1 MGSTGIVCIRR
12 HTTNTMRIA
21 VIGSKGLPPHQGG
34 IEHHCAEIYPRM
46 VAAGH
51 RVDLYARA
59 SYNGSSTGRARQYKG
74 VQVITMP
81 SIRVRGIDALACSGM
96 SAAIATLKRP
106 LGQPYDIV
114 HFHALGPSLFTPLP
128 QFFSKAKILTTCHGL
143 DWKRAKWGNFSSRII
158 KTGEQTA
165 VKFAD
170 RLVVVSEALQDYFYK
185 TYGKESTYIENAPVT
200 YADSDSRFA
209 YGYSLGLTPQK
220 YIVFVGRLVPE
231 KRVDLLLR
239 AFQRLRPQGWKLA
252 VVGDRSD
259 TDAFTNELLQIADN
273 HPGIVF
279 TGELQG
285 ARLSELMRGAGLFV
299 LPSDVEGLPLA
310 LLEAMQEGIPAVVS
324 DIPVHRQIMGG
335 DRGVTF
341 ATGNLN
347 DFHDRLGW
355 AVTHPQQMARMAQ
368 RAGVYVRSHHN
379 WETITDKYIRLYE
392 SLLSVPSKKLSPVQV
407 GSKLPSKL
415 P

>member
-1 MGSTGIVCIRR
+1 MK
-12 HTTNTMRIA
+12 IA

-59 SYNGSSTGRARQYKG
+59 SYNGRRAGRVKYYKG
-74 VQVITMP
+74 VRVITMP
-81 SIRVRGIDALACSGM
+81 SIKVRGIDALACSGM
-96 SAAIATLKRP
+96 SAAIATLKSP
-106 LGQPYDIV
+106 LGKPYDIV
-114 HFHALGPSLFTPLP
+114 HFHALGPSLFTPFP
-128 QFFSKAKILTTCHGL
+128 RIFSKAKILTTCHGL

-185 TYGKESTYIENAPVT
+185 AYGKESTYIENAPVT
-200 YADSDSRFA
+200 YADSDRRFA

-231 KRVDLLLR
+231 KRVDLLLH

-252 VVGDRSD
+252 LVGDRSD
-259 TDAFTNELLQIADN
+259 TNAFTNELLQIADN
-273 HPGIVF
+273 NPNIVF

-285 ARLSELMRGAGLFV
+285 ARLSELMRGAGLFT

-324 DIPVHRQIMGG
+324 DIPVHQQIIGV
-335 DRGVTF
+335 DRGITF
-341 ATGNLN
+341 ETGNLN
-347 DFHDRLGW
+347 NLHDRLGW
-355 AVTHPQQMARMAQ
+355 ALTHPQQMARMAQ
-368 RAGVYVRSHHN
+368 KAGVYVRSHHN
-379 WETITDKYIRLYE
+379 WETITDKYISLYE
-392 SLLSVPSKKLSPVQV
+392 SLLNVSSRTLEPVQV
-407 GSKLPSKL
+407 GSKLP
-415 P
+415 